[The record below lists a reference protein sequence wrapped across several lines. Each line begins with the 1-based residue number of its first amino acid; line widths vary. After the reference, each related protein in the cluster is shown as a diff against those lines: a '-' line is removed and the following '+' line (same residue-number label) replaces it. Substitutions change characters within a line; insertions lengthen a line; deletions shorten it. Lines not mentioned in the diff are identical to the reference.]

1 MRIKLDIELLHLQHE
16 DYNKRLSAG
25 LVFCEGYAP
34 IKKDGLWGFINEQGR
49 EVVPCKYE
57 EVKFF
62 KKGYAPV
69 CKDKLWGFTN
79 EQGEEVI
86 PCKYVD
92 DYLNHLPH
100 MYFKYKRIKNTRLR
114 EKALSLL
121 VKD

>member
-1 MRIKLDIELLHLQHE
+1 MRIKMNTELLHLQHE

-25 LVFCEGYAP
+25 LVFCE
-34 IKKDGLWGFINEQGR
+34 
-49 EVVPCKYE
+49 
-57 EVKFF
+57 
-62 KKGYAPV
+62 GYAPV

-100 MYFKYKRIKNTRLR
+100 MYFNYKRIKNTKLR